1 MEYKHLTRAIHE
13 HLWEGK
19 EWPGIN
25 CLGGKQDKSASEIST
40 NIAQFI
46 KEDSQRVVW
55 NRPPEERLAECIEF
69 ATNGGDYPD
78 NGLVDCIV
86 SCSMFARL
94 VRHLAQVD
102 MASARHICRIL
113 NHAAMSKSADAM
125 DRWQGCLST
134 IDGHCLEDLFCGDVE
149 LAITA
154 WTARH
159 LLNQLD
165 LGGPFGIEFMK
176 RLVLKHADQLPD
188 EFWDDALINLPC
200 WASCALLK
208 SLVGDNIDD
217 LEQIPG
223 FADNSSVTIATL
235 VTRHLDQGGSYP
247 STEALDVLLFGGD
260 FNPSAPVSH
269 GRSLRFLVRALS
281 VLRHLNHLKLTSWQ
295 LADVCSAMPA
305 GWMPFGHDFDD
316 VVAEY
321 AKGMAAFIRSALGDG
336 GIHVSNL
343 VIGFL

>member
-1 MEYKHLTRAIHE
+1 MEYKRLTRAIQE

-25 CLGGKQDKSASEIST
+25 CLGGKQDKTASEIAT
-40 NIAQFI
+40 NIAQFF

-55 NRPPEERLAECIEF
+55 NRPPEERLTECIEF

-78 NGLVDCIV
+78 NGIVDCIV

-102 MASARHICRIL
+102 VASARHICRIL

-125 DRWQGCLST
+125 DRWQDYLST
-134 IDGHCLEDLFCGDVE
+134 IDCRCLEDLFSGDVE

-165 LGGPFGIEFMK
+165 LDRPFGIEFMK

-188 EFWDDALINLPC
+188 EFWDDVLINLPC

-208 SLVGDNIDD
+208 SLVGKGATD

-223 FADNSSVTIATL
+223 FADNSSVTIAAL
-235 VTRHLDQGGSYP
+235 VTRNLDQGGSYP
-247 STEALDVLLFGGD
+247 SMEGIEILLYGGD
-260 FNPSAPVSH
+260 FSPPALVTRERNV
-269 GRSLRFLVRALS
+269 GFLVRALA

-295 LADVCSAMPA
+295 LADVCSAMP
-305 GWMPFGHDFDD
+305 GWRPFERDFDD

-321 AKGMAAFIRSALGDG
+321 AKGMAASIRNALGDG
-336 GIHVSNL
+336 GSNVSNL
-343 VIGFL
+343 VLGFL